1 MTTFTE
7 DRRSPKPDADQDADR
22 LSIETPQ
29 TGRVQPPQPSAAE
42 TRTEE
47 QATQLPPVPDMG
59 LPTFRQDANA
69 QAGAH
74 PRTLRDVRRDS
85 RVRVYIAKGNEQMQ
99 AIGYTEHG
107 HRHAGIVATIAR
119 SILIALH
126 HEERTAELAA
136 IAGYLHD
143 IGCVI
148 NRKGHV
154 EAGALI
160 SFTILSDLGMEPL
173 EIAEVIGAVGNHEEP
188 YGEPINAV
196 AAAVIIADKSDVHHS
211 RVQNTS
217 PKDYDIHD
225 RVNGSVRKSFLH
237 VDPDIKQIRLALDI
251 DTEIASV
258 MEYFEIFITRMTL
271 CRKAA
276 AKLGCSYR
284 VSINGQDV

>member
-1 MTTFTE
+1 MQAESATE
-7 DRRSPKPDADQDADR
+7 PNADR
-22 LSIETPQ
+22 LTIETPQ
-29 TGRVQPPQPSAAE
+29 TGLVTPPAPSAAE
-42 TRTEE
+42 AHAGEE
-47 QATQLPPVPDMG
+47 NTALPPVPFLG
-59 LPTFRQDANA
+59 LPTFQ
-69 QAGAH
+69 QEGTGAKEERA
-74 PRTLRDVRRDS
+74 PLTLREIRRDN

-119 SILIALH
+119 SILTSLGH
-126 HEERTAELAA
+126 GERTAELAA

-154 EAGALI
+154 EAGAII
-160 SFTILSDLGMEPL
+160 SFFILSDLGMEPL
-173 EIAEVIGAVGNHEEP
+173 EIAEIVGAVGNHEEP
-188 YGEPINAV
+188 DGVPINPV
-196 AAAVIIADKSDVHHS
+196 AAAVIIADKSDVHCS

-225 RVNGSVRKSFLH
+225 RVNGSVKKSFLH
-237 VDPDIKQIRLALDI
+237 VDPATKRIRLELEI
-251 DTEIASV
+251 DTQIASV

-276 AKLGCSYR
+276 EKLGCTYR

>member
-1 MTTFTE
+1 MATFLE
-7 DRRSPKPDADQDADR
+7 DSRPATSPDTDR
-22 LSIETPQ
+22 LTIETPQ
-29 TGRVQPPQPSAAE
+29 TGVVTPATPSPAEDRAAQE
-42 TRTEE
+42 
-47 QATQLPPVPDMG
+47 AVPLPPIPFLG
-59 LPTFRQDANA
+59 LPTFRQDEPDAKNHRHA
-69 QAGAH
+69 LI
-74 PRTLRDVRRDS
+74 LREIRRDN
-85 RVRVYIAKGNEQMQ
+85 RVRVYIAKGNEQMA

-119 SILIALH
+119 SILTSLGHA
-126 HEERTAELAA
+126 ERPAELAA

-154 EAGALI
+154 EAGAII
-160 SFTILSDLGMEPL
+160 SFFILSDLGMEPL
-173 EIAEVIGAVGNHEEP
+173 EIAEIVGAVGNHEEP
-188 YGEPINAV
+188 DGVPINPV
-196 AAAVIIADKSDVHHS
+196 AAAVIIADKSDVHCS

-225 RVNGSVRKSFLH
+225 RVNGSVKKSFLH
-237 VDPDIKQIRLALDI
+237 VDPATKRIRLELEI
-251 DTEIASV
+251 DTQIASV

-276 AKLGCSYR
+276 EKLGCTYR

>member
-1 MTTFTE
+1 MSNFIESEKTVAATE
-7 DRRSPKPDADQDADR
+7 PDTDR
-22 LSIETPQ
+22 LTIETPQ
-29 TGRVQPPQPSAAE
+29 TGVVTPPAPSAAE
-42 TRTEE
+42 VCAGED
-47 QATQLPPVPDMG
+47 AAPLPPVPLLG
-59 LPTFRQDANA
+59 LPTFQQDTATGTERRVLN
-69 QAGAH
+69 
-74 PRTLRDVRRDS
+74 LREIRRDN
-85 RVRVYIAKGNEQMQ
+85 RVRVYIAKGNEQMA

-119 SILIALH
+119 SILTSLGHA
-126 HEERTAELAA
+126 ERTAELAA

-160 SFTILSDLGMEPL
+160 SFFILSDLGMEPL
-173 EIAEVIGAVGNHEEP
+173 EVAEIVGAVGNHEEP
-188 YGEPINAV
+188 DGVPINPV
-196 AAAVIIADKSDVHHS
+196 AAAVIIADKSDVHYS

-225 RVNGSVRKSFLH
+225 RVNGSVKKSFLH
-237 VDPDIKQIRLALDI
+237 VDPEQKRIRLELEI

-276 AKLGCSYR
+276 EKLGCSYR

>member
-7 DRRSPKPDADQDADR
+7 PRPIEPETDR
-22 LSIETPQ
+22 LTIETPQ
-29 TGRVQPPQPSAAE
+29 TGVVTPPAPSAAE
-42 TRTEE
+42 ARTEA
-47 QATQLPPVPDMG
+47 QATQLPPVPNLG
-59 LPTFRQDANA
+59 LPTFRQD
-69 QAGAH
+69 GDTKESR
-74 PRTLRDVRRDS
+74 PPLTLREIRKDN

-188 YGEPINAV
+188 YGEPINPV

-251 DTEIASV
+251 DTNIASV

-276 AKLGCSYR
+276 ERLGCSYR